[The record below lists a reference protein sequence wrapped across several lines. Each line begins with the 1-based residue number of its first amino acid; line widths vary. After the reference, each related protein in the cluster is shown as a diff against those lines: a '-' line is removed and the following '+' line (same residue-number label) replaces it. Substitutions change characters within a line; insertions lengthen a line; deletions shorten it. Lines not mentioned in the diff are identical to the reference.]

1 MVDQDKFF
9 KGEIVIYSDKH
20 NRVLL
25 EIKLEQDTVWLT
37 QAQIAKLFQTD
48 RSVITRHINNIFN
61 SKELGEKSNVQKMH
75 IALSD
80 KPAKFY
86 NLLVVNLINNK
97 N

>member
-20 NRVLL
+20 NKVLL

-37 QAQIAKLFQTD
+37 QAKIAKLFQID
-48 RSVITRHINNIFN
+48 RSVITRHISNIFN

-75 IALSD
+75 IALSGC
-80 KPAKFY
+80 A
-86 NLLVVNLINNK
+86 IEA
-97 N
+97 